1 MTRQKRNY
9 SPEFKREAIQLW
21 QSSAKSATAI
31 ESELGITHGLLSR
44 WKRKQ
49 DKNGQHA
56 FPGKGR
62 LMPEQEKM
70 RQLEK
75 ENAILR
81 QERDILKKAVAMP
94 ASTPSFSH
102 PNR

>member
-1 MTRQKRNY
+1 MTKQNRTY
-9 SPEFKREAIQLW
+9 LPEFKQEAIQLW
-21 QSSAKSATAI
+21 QSSGKSASAI
-31 ESELGITHGLLSR
+31 ENELGITPGLLSR

-62 LMPEQEKM
+62 LLPEQERT

-81 QERDILKKAVAMP
+81 QERDILKKAVAI
-94 ASTPSFSH
+94 FSN

>member
-1 MTRQKRNY
+1 MKTEKRTY
-9 SPEFKREAIQLW
+9 SSEFKQEAIQLW
-21 QSSAKSATAI
+21 QSSDKSAAAI
-31 ESELGITHGLLSR
+31 EEELGITPGLLSR

-49 DKNGQHA
+49 DKNGAEA

-81 QERDILKKAVAMP
+81 QEREILKKVVAI
-94 ASTPSFSH
+94 FSN
-102 PNR
+102 PKQ

>member
-1 MTRQKRNY
+1 MTRQKRTY

-21 QSSAKSATAI
+21 QSSGKSAAAI
-31 ESELGITHGLLSR
+31 ESELDITHGLLSR

-49 DKNGQHA
+49 DNNGQNA

-81 QERDILKKAVAMP
+81 QERDILKKAVAIF
-94 ASTPSFSH
+94 SSPS
-102 PNR
+102 R

>member
-9 SPEFKREAIQLW
+9 SPEFKQEAIQLW
-21 QSSAKSATAI
+21 QSNGKSATAI

-49 DKNGQHA
+49 DKDGQNA

-62 LMPEQEKM
+62 LLPEQEKM

-75 ENAILR
+75 EMAILR
-81 QERDILKKAVAMP
+81 QERDILKKAVAIF
-94 ASTPSFSH
+94 SSPS
-102 PNR
+102 R